1 MCLVDFVI
9 FRMAIGVLKN
19 MNDTV
24 NVVICP
30 YCGDTWITDNSKI
43 TEQECLCFRC
53 NNKYFPDKIYKMWYF
68 VYNAVKTVKGH

>member
-24 NVVICP
+24 SVVICP
-30 YCGDTWITDNSKI
+30 YCGDTWITDNLKI

-53 NNKYFPDKIYKMWYF
+53 NNKYFPKRVYKMWRF

>member
-30 YCGDTWITDNSKI
+30 YCGDTWITDNLKI

-53 NNKYFPDKIYKMWYF
+53 NNKYFPKRVYKMWYF
-68 VYNAVKTVKGH
+68 VYNAIKTVKGH